1 MESWTGILEV
11 DGYASS
17 IHAHFQVMLC
27 PTMGDC
33 YTMSQQMDLLA
44 YDLYYHT
51 IQCLLIQ
58 ERTECSEQWLD
69 LVHFNTNIC
78 N

>member
-1 MESWTGILEV
+1 
-11 DGYASS
+11 
-17 IHAHFQVMLC
+17 MLC